1 MRVEWRQDGIFIGI
15 YINGKLQFNIGLGEA
30 IEQLP
35 RYEIMKIVKNCDKT
49 PWLRNWH
56 RPEIINISHDNI

>member
-1 MRVEWRQDGIFIGI
+1 MRVEWRQEGVLLGI
-15 YINGKLQFNIGLGEA
+15 YIDGKFIFNIGLGEA

-35 RYEIMKIVKNCDKT
+35 RYEIMKIVKNCDST

-56 RPEIINISHDNI
+56 THKINDNI